1 MVEHLHRASFNAP
14 RVPREEMIDSL
25 QDALKKD
32 MLYELPANYMVCA
45 TSRKDCI
52 ARSIFQFRIFSS
64 TRPEQ
69 AIHISQ
75 ERC

>member
-32 MLYELPANYMVCA
+32 ILYELPANYMVCA
-45 TSRKDCI
+45 TSRKGLRCLVKF
-52 ARSIFQFRIFSS
+52 SFSHIFIY
-64 TRPEQ
+64 
-69 AIHISQ
+69 
-75 ERC
+75 